1 MLKVLPR
8 TVNST
13 KDLWTGL
20 LHTRWYSYLGAG
32 ILGLFL
38 ARAVVMGE
46 LYPFG
51 VAFLAALCVSHPGPA
66 RIALIG
72 VVLGTLLTIEGS
84 SMVGYLISIGVVY
97 VVLYR
102 YNKED
107 YHWLTIPALVFAIHL
122 LARGS
127 VILIMD
133 NRLYQWIGLAF
144 ESFFTG
150 VLTLVAIT
158 GVQSYP
164 KALHGFTLTTEEKTS
179 MGLLILGILVGL
191 GQVAVWKLGIQS
203 VISRLLVLWGGLL
216 AGPGGGA
223 AVGVAV
229 GIVPS
234 IQGTLTTGPIA
245 FYALAG
251 LLGGVFNT
259 FRKAG
264 VIVGFTLANLI
275 LSLFFTEQV
284 AILDTLKETAVASL
298 LFILFQV
305 PQGKQQYLK
314 YEQKTDDYSKSTK
327 LHTADKLQKIAQVFG
342 ELRTVFE
349 IQEKNKKETN
359 ELNVLFNKVASQ
371 VCEKCSLHR
380 VCWEQDFYKTYRA
393 MLEACTKLESA
404 GSISEKEF
412 GTDLKRRCVRLR
424 ELSVALNSQLE
435 LLKLINS
442 YEKQLAECRELINN
456 QLNGVANIIQDFSE
470 ELKTEVRCDTNL
482 SSYLKEKLKEK
493 GIEVDEITVIDL
505 ADGEKE
511 IHIMQTHCPE
521 KNWCKSLVA
530 PNISQVLGKT
540 YVLKS
545 QECRSLG
552 QNGSCSYHLVPS
564 RAMQMNVGK
573 AQSPKEGVA
582 VSGDIC
588 SALTLPNHRFAL
600 ILVDGMG
607 VGPEAHAEST
617 VAVNLL
623 EKLLLTG
630 LPPEL
635 AVRTVNT
642 ALYIRSPKEKFVTL
656 DVVIVNQINGQAD
669 FIKMGGAPTFLRSA
683 KGIKIIRASSPPA
696 GILQNIEVE
705 TIRHVLLPGNIILM
719 MSDGIWDVLYNTD
732 GPAGWFEDL
741 LTQLEYTDPQQIA
754 NYILFLA
761 KKAAGNKALDDMS
774 IQVARIEQR
783 EIA

>member
-1 MLKVLPR
+1 MLRVLPR

-20 LHTRWYSYLGAG
+20 LLSRWYSFLGAG
-32 ILGLFL
+32 LLSLLL
-38 ARAVVMGE
+38 ARAAVMGE

-51 VAFLAALCVSHPGPA
+51 VAFLAALCVSHPKTA
-66 RIALIG
+66 RFALIG
-72 VVLGTLLTIEGS
+72 VVLGTLLTIEGITKT
-84 SMVGYLISIGVVY
+84 GYLLSIGVVY
-97 VVLYR
+97 VVLYC
-102 YNKED
+102 YHKENC
-107 YHWLTIPALVFAIHL
+107 HWFTIPALVFAIHL

-127 VILIMD
+127 VVLMVD

-144 ESFFTG
+144 ESFFAG

-158 GVQSYP
+158 VVQAYP
-164 KALHGFTLTTEEKTS
+164 KFLSGSALTTEEKTS
-179 MGLLILGILVGL
+179 LGLLILGILAGL
-191 GQVAVWKLGIQS
+191 GQVALWELGMQS
-203 VISRLLVLWGGLL
+203 VISRFLVLWGALL

-264 VIVGFTLANLI
+264 VIVGFTLANLV
-275 LSLFFTEQV
+275 LSLFFTEQS
-284 AILDTLKETAVASL
+284 AILHTLKETAVASL
-298 LFILFQV
+298 LFFLFQA
-305 PQGKQQYLK
+305 PQVRQQYLK
-314 YEQKTDDYSKSTK
+314 REEKTGDLSNSMK
-327 LHTADKLQKIAQVFG
+327 LHAADKLQKIAQVFE
-342 ELRTVFE
+342 ELRAVFE

-359 ELNVLFNKVASQ
+359 ELSILFNKVASQ
-371 VCEKCSLHR
+371 VCDKCSLHR
-380 VCWEQDFYKTYRA
+380 ICWEQDFYKTYRA
-393 MLEACTKLESA
+393 MLEACTKSESA
-404 GSISEKEF
+404 DFISEKDF
-412 GTDLKRRCVRLR
+412 GSDLKRRCVRLR

-435 LLKLINS
+435 LFKLIKS

-456 QLNGVANIIQDFSE
+456 QLAGVSDIIHDLAE
-470 ELKTEVRCDTNL
+470 EMKTEVSCDANL
-482 SSYLKEKLKEK
+482 SLYLKEKLKEK
-493 GIEVDEITVIDL
+493 GIDVDVITVIDI

-511 IHIMQTHCPE
+511 IHVRQTRCPE

-530 PNISQVLGKT
+530 PNISQLLGKT

-545 QECRSLG
+545 QECRTIG
-552 QNGSCSYHLVPS
+552 QNAGCSYHLAPS
-564 RAMQMNVGK
+564 RAMQLKVGA
-573 AQSPKEGVA
+573 AQSPKEGVG

-588 SALTLPNHRFAL
+588 SALTLPHHRFAL
-600 ILVDGMG
+600 ILADGMG

-630 LPPEL
+630 LSPEL

-642 ALYIRSPKEKFVTL
+642 ALYIRSSKEKFVTM
-656 DVVIVNQINGQAD
+656 DVVIINQVNGQTD
-669 FIKMGGAPTFLRSA
+669 FIKMGGAPTFVRSA
-683 KGIKIIRASSPPA
+683 KGLKIIRASSPPA
-696 GILQNIEVE
+696 GILQKIEVE
-705 TIRHVLLPGNIILM
+705 TIRHVLMPGNIILM
-719 MSDGIWDVLYNTD
+719 MSDGVWDVLYNSD
-732 GPAGWFEDL
+732 GPTGWFEDL
-741 LTQLEYTDPQQIA
+741 LTQLEYSDPQQIA

-783 EIA
+783 DIA

>member
-20 LHTRWYSYLGAG
+20 FNTHWLKILSAG
-32 ILGLFL
+32 ILGLLF

-51 VAFLAALCVSHPGPA
+51 VAFLAAICVSRWDLA
-66 RIALIG
+66 RTALIG
-72 VVLGTLLTIEGS
+72 VIAGTLLTIQGWLL
-84 SMVGYLISIGVVY
+84 VGYLVSIGVVY
-97 VVLYR
+97 GVLYR
-102 YNKED
+102 YNRRD
-107 YHWLTIPALVFAIHL
+107 YHWLTIPALTFAIHL

-127 VILIMD
+127 VTLIMD
-133 NRLYQWIGLAF
+133 NQLYQWIGLIF

-164 KALHGFTLTTEEKTS
+164 KALQGFTLTTEEKTS
-179 MGLLILGILVGL
+179 IGLLILGVLVGL
-191 GQVAVWKLGIQS
+191 GQVTLWQLGIQS
-203 VISRLLVLWGGLL
+203 IISRFLVLWGALL

-259 FRKAG
+259 FKKVG
-264 VIVGFTLANLI
+264 VVIGFTLANLI
-275 LSLFFTEQV
+275 LSLFFTEQI
-284 AILDTLKETAVASL
+284 AIVQTLKETAAASFFFL
-298 LFILFQV
+298 LFQV
-305 PQGKQQYLK
+305 PRVKQQYLTGN
-314 YEQKTDDYSKSTK
+314 QKMEDQLRSTK
-327 LHTADKLQKIAQVFG
+327 LRTADKLHKIAQVFK
-342 ELRTVFE
+342 ELPAIFE
-349 IQEKNKKETN
+349 VLEKDKNETN

-393 MLEACTKLESA
+393 MLEACTKLESTGA
-404 GSISEKEF
+404 ISEKEF

-435 LLKLINS
+435 LLKLIKT
-442 YEKQLAECRELINN
+442 YEKQQAQYRELLHN
-456 QLNGVANIIQDFSE
+456 QLLGVANIIEEFSE
-470 ELKTEVRCDTNL
+470 ELKAEIKCDTHL
-482 SSYLKEKLKEK
+482 SSYLTEKLKEK
-493 GIEVDEITVIDL
+493 GIEVDEINVIDL
-505 ADGEKE
+505 PDGEKE
-511 IHIMQTHCPE
+511 IHIMQAHCPE
-521 KNWCKSLVA
+521 KNWCKSLIA
-530 PNISQVLGKT
+530 PNVSQLVGKT

-545 QECRSLG
+545 QDCHSLG
-552 QNGSCSYHLVPS
+552 QKGRCSYSLVPS
-564 RAMQMNVGK
+564 RALKMSVGQ
-573 AQSPKEGVA
+573 AQSPKEGIT

-588 SALTLPNHRFAL
+588 SVLTLPNHRFAL

-607 VGPEAHAEST
+607 VGPEAHEESA

-630 LPPEL
+630 LSPER
-635 AVRTVNT
+635 AVRIVNT

-656 DVVIVNQINGQAD
+656 DVVIVNQVNGQAD
-669 FIKMGGAPTFLRSA
+669 FIKLGGAPTFVRST
-683 KGIKIIRASSPPA
+683 KGVKIIRASSPPA
-696 GILQNIEVE
+696 GILENIEVE
-705 TIRHVLLPGNIILM
+705 TIRHILLPGNIILM
-719 MSDGIWDVLYNTD
+719 MSDGIWDILSNTD
-732 GPAGWFEDL
+732 GPVGWFEDL
-741 LTQLEYTDPQQIA
+741 LAQLEYTDPQQIA

-774 IQVARIEQR
+774 VQVARIEQR